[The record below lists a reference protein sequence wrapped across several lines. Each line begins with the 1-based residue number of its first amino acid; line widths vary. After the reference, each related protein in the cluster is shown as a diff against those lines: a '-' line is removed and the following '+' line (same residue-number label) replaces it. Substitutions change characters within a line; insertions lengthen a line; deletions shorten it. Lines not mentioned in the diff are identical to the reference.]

1 MTAIEASGKT
11 LDIGAV
17 IDTTFKTVER
27 NLASFII
34 VSGLLY
40 GVPSFLMQLLVGL
53 GSNGAASGF
62 TQLGG
67 LIGLVVMFTGTAA
80 QIGLIQGAGADLEG
94 GERTASEMIR
104 GGVRLM
110 LPALGLVICLFAGV
124 MVGLVLLVVPGVILA
139 IMWSMSLP
147 VLALE
152 GSKVFAAFPRSAALT
167 KGARLQIFLLMLV
180 LMVGGFIASA
190 LLGLLIS
197 LPLGLFGLG
206 ALGMGLGSALISC
219 ALQIVGATGSAVVY
233 HQLKIAKE
241 GPGHAQIASVF
252 D

>member
-1 MTAIEASGKT
+1 MTAVNASGGA
-11 LDIGAV
+11 LDFGAV
-17 IDTTFKTVER
+17 IDSTFKTVER

-53 GSNGAASGF
+53 GANGGASSL
-62 TQLGG
+62 TSLGG

-80 QIGLIQGAGADLEG
+80 QVGLIQGAGADLDG
-94 GERTASEMIR
+94 GERTAAEMIR
-104 GGVRLM
+104 GGLRLV
-110 LPALGLVICLFAGV
+110 LPALGLVICLFVGV
-124 MVGLVLLVVPGVILA
+124 GVGLVLLVVPGVVLA

-167 KGARLQIFLLMLV
+167 KGARWQIFLLMLV

-206 ALGMGLGSALISC
+206 ALGMGLGSAFISC
-219 ALQIVGATGSAVVY
+219 ALQIVGAAGSAVVY
-233 HQLKIAKE
+233 HQLKATKE
-241 GPGHAQIASVF
+241 GPSQAAIASVF